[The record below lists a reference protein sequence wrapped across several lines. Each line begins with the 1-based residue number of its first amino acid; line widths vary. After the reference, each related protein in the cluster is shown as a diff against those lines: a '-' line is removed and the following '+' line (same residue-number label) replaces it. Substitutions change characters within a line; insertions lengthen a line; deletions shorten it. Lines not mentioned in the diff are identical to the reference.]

1 MPEQFHIFGFYSKK
15 SIMSVETNPLLSEFT
30 TAYESAP
37 FDIIK
42 LNHFLPAFT
51 EGIKIARK
59 EIDEIANSVELP
71 SFENTIE
78 AMEYS
83 GQKLDRVA
91 SIFFNLNHA
100 NTNDEMQALAR
111 EVSPMLT
118 EFSNDIIMNDKLFSR
133 VKEVYQ
139 QKDKLELKLEQEK
152 LLNDRYKAFVRSG
165 ANLEKEKKEQ
175 IREISKD
182 LSKLTLQFGENVLAA
197 TNNFELLISNEKD
210 LSGLPEGIIEAALS
224 AAKEKGK
231 EGWLFNL
238 QFPSYVPFMQYSDKR
253 ELREKMFKAYSSRC
267 FNDEFDNQKNVKRIV
282 ELRLKRVQLF
292 GYTSYADFVLEE
304 RMAQTSNQVFTF
316 LSQLLDASMP
326 KAKQEFKELQDYAK
340 SLGADFKLERWDW
353 AYYAEKLKT
362 EKFDINDEITRPYF
376 ELDRVKNGIFSL
388 ATRLYGIKFK
398 LNSSLS
404 KYHEDVNVYEV
415 FDEKGEFLS
424 LLYTDFH
431 PRSSKQGGAWMTS
444 FVDQYRK
451 DGKDHRPHISIV
463 CNFTKPS
470 KTKPSL
476 LTFNEVTTFLHEFGH
491 ALHGMLSK
499 CTYSSL
505 SGTNVY
511 RDFVE
516 LPSQFMENFA
526 TQKEWLDEVAVHYET
541 GEKIPADLVQKI
553 IDSENFLSGYSFVRQ
568 ISFGLNDM
576 AWHSVSEPVNEELAA
591 FENKA
596 MASTELFDPIE
607 TSCMSTSFSHIFAGG
622 YGAGYYGY
630 KWAEVLDADAF
641 DAFKSRG
648 VFNKE
653 IAHSFRE
660 NILEKGG
667 SEHPMNLYMKFRGKE
682 PSIEALLKR
691 SGLK

>member
-1 MPEQFHIFGFYSKK
+1 M
-15 SIMSVETNPLLSEFT
+15 SIETNPLLSEFT

-37 FDIIK
+37 FEIIK

-51 EGIKIARK
+51 ESIKIARE
-59 EIDEIANSVELP
+59 EIDTIANSDKSP
-71 SFENTIE
+71 NFENTIE
-78 AMEYS
+78 ALEYS
-83 GQKLDRVA
+83 GHKLDRVA

-118 EFSNDIIMNDKLFSR
+118 EFSNDIIMNEKLFAR

-139 QKDKLELKLEQEK
+139 QKDELTLSIEQEK
-152 LLNDRYKAFVRSG
+152 LLTNRYKAFVRSG
-165 ANLEKEKKEQ
+165 ANLEKEKKDQ
-175 IREISKD
+175 IREISKE

-197 TNNFELLISNEKD
+197 TNNFELLISDKKD
-210 LSGLPEGIIEAALS
+210 LSGLPEGIIEAALN
-224 AAKEKGK
+224 AAKEKEK
-231 EGWLFNL
+231 KGWLFNL

-253 ELREKMFKAYSSRC
+253 ELREIMFKAYTSRC
-267 FNDEFDNQKNVKRIV
+267 FNDKFDNQKNVKRIV
-282 ELRLKRVQLF
+282 ELRLKKVQLF

-304 RMAQTSNQVFTF
+304 RMAQTSNQVFDF
-316 LSQLLDASMP
+316 LSQLLDSSLP

-340 SLGADFKLERWDW
+340 SLGANFKLERWDW

-376 ELDRVKNGIFSL
+376 ELGKVKKGIFSL
-388 ATRLYGIKFK
+388 ATLLYGIKFK
-398 LNSSLS
+398 INSSIS
-404 KYHEDVNVYEV
+404 KYHEDVDVYEV

-444 FVDQYRK
+444 FVDQYQK

-499 CTYSSL
+499 CAYSSL

-526 TQKEWLDEVAVHYET
+526 TQKEWLDEVAEHFET
-541 GEKIPADLVQKI
+541 GEKIPAELVQKI

-568 ISFGLNDM
+568 ISFGMNDM
-576 AWHSVSEPVNEELAA
+576 AWHSITEPVADEVAQ
-591 FENKA
+591 FENTA
-596 MASTELFDPIE
+596 MAPTELFDPVE

-641 DAFKSRG
+641 DAFKSTG

-653 IAHSFRE
+653 TANSFRK

-667 SEHPMNLYMKFRGKE
+667 SEHPMALYLKFRGKE
-682 PSIEALLKR
+682 PSIEPLLKR